1 MIIMTPLQVT
11 DSNLHT
17 FLDGWLD
24 NRVRAI
30 FFTQKE
36 ALSARFL
43 TPGYFYRDN
52 VAFGYINTHDPDAR
66 ATISKYNVNKY
77 RETMLMFNEETNSP
91 VATVS
96 VSQSVILNFLKPKNW
111 LVLSGHEKVV
121 MFFVLLMQQLST
133 EGETRCVF
141 DDI

>member
-1 MIIMTPLQVT
+1 MT
-11 DSNLHT
+11 DSNIHS

-43 TPGYFYRDN
+43 APGFYYREN
-52 VAFGYINTHDPDAR
+52 VAFGYVNTHDPEVRGAL
-66 ATISKYNVNKY
+66 SKYNVNKY
-77 RETMLMFNEETNSP
+77 RETMLMFNEETNTP

-96 VSQSVILNFLKPKNW
+96 VSIIFIAKTYLCHVHVHVQQ
-111 LVLSGHEKVV
+111 
-121 MFFVLLMQQLST
+121 FFSSPWPN
-133 EGETRCVF
+133 G
-141 DDI
+141 

>member
-1 MIIMTPLQVT
+1 MFSHDAAHINVVCINGHFFIHKKIYTQIRKILIMNPLQVT

-43 TPGYFYRDN
+43 APGYFYRDN
-52 VAFGYINTHDPDAR
+52 VAFGYVNTHDPDAR
-66 ATISKYNVNKY
+66 GIISKYNVNKY

-96 VSQSVILNFLKPKNW
+96 VSFIF
-111 LVLSGHEKVV
+111 
-121 MFFVLLMQQLST
+121 
-133 EGETRCVF
+133 
-141 DDI
+141 

>member
-1 MIIMTPLQVT
+1 MVIILQVT

-24 NRVRAI
+24 NHVRAI

-43 TPGYFYRDN
+43 APGFFYREN
-52 VAFGYINTHDPDAR
+52 VAFGYVNTHDPAAR
-66 ATISKYNVNKY
+66 GIITKYNVNKY

-96 VSQSVILNFLKPKNW
+96 VSQYLIL
-111 LVLSGHEKVV
+111 
-121 MFFVLLMQQLST
+121 
-133 EGETRCVF
+133 
-141 DDI
+141 